1 MKSNGE
7 TPARLPRI
15 LQELVQRAIVMIIE
29 AWLQA
34 SVGVILDGPK
44 VNYTVVKVL
53 YEKSPGGPCSCSEL
67 ISERNFKGAEATPL
81 PFMPL
86 LWASFLN
93 TLQLARHSGPS
104 SYAMLI
110 LPLPPD
116 LSPRRHFTKFLLI
129 STIVA
134 LIFGFRILVYRVFP
148 GNNLKATIALVR
160 ITPLFAQKVLI
171 DLVHMR
177 RLWIIRR

>member
-67 ISERNFKGAEATPL
+67 ISERNFKGAEATHLAIHAPS
-81 PFMPL
+81 MGL
-86 LWASFLN
+86 LFEYLTAGPTFRPILIRHVDTPTAS
-93 TLQLARHSGPS
+93 
-104 SYAMLI
+104 
-110 LPLPPD
+110 
-116 LSPRRHFTKFLLI
+116 
-129 STIVA
+129 
-134 LIFGFRILVYRVFP
+134 
-148 GNNLKATIALVR
+148 
-160 ITPLFAQKVLI
+160 
-171 DLVHMR
+171 
-177 RLWIIRR
+177 